1 MGYICMDLAEKK
13 VLSGGFICQG
23 LTPVD
28 LKHMQWIIVS
38 EAHLA
43 DVGVGGL
50 RIYALVVN
58 DILEGV

>member
-1 MGYICMDLAEKK
+1 
-13 VLSGGFICQG
+13 
-23 LTPVD
+23 
-28 LKHMQWIIVS
+28 MQWIIVS